1 MGELTAMLSFII
13 PAYNEE
19 TLIEATVKQLQV
31 SAEALGRDYE
41 IIVVNDASTDRTER
55 VAEATG
61 ARVINVANRQIA
73 ATRNAGAANAAG
85 DVFIFVDADTL
96 VPVDTLRAAIRALE
110 NGAVGGGATI
120 RFRGRISATA
130 RITTSLM
137 QVPMRLGGMVGGCFM
152 FMTRDAFEAVG
163 GYDESYYASEE
174 IWLARALRREGRF
187 VILRQLT
194 ETSGRKLRQ
203 YGLLRLLGTLVKLAL
218 CGPKGMQRRAGLEVW
233 YDDQREAEGQDD

>member
-1 MGELTAMLSFII
+1 MGELTTMLSFII

-31 SAEALGRDYE
+31 SVEALGRDYE

-55 VAEATG
+55 VAEAAG
-61 ARVINVANRQIA
+61 ARVINVTNRQIA

-96 VPVDTLRAAIRALE
+96 VPVDTLRAALCALD
-110 NGAVGGGATI
+110 NGATGGGAAI

-130 RITTSLM
+130 RITASLM

-163 GYDESYYASEE
+163 GYDESFYASEE

-187 VILRQLT
+187 VILRQFT

-218 CGPKGMQRRAGLEVW
+218 RGPKGMQRRAGLEVW
-233 YDDQREAEGQDD
+233 YDAQREPKGQDD